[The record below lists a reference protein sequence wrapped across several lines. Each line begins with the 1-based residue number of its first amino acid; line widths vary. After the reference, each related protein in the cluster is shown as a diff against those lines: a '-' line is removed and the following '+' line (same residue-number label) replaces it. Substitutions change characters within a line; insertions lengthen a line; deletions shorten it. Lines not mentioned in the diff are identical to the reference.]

1 MSGRYLLDTNIVI
14 GLLGNNKS
22 IVEKIDTL
30 EEVYIPVTVIGELYF
45 GAFKSQKVEKNV
57 ESISNLLDTAN
68 VLDDNAE
75 TAKIYGEIKNS
86 LRQKGRPI
94 PENDI
99 WIAAIARYNALT
111 LLTNDEHF
119 KEISDLTV
127 ESLRGAD

>member
-1 MSGRYLLDTNIVI
+1 
-14 GLLGNNKS
+14 NKS
-22 IVEKIDTL
+22 IVEKIETL

-45 GAFKSQKVEKNV
+45 GAFKSQKIEKNL

-75 TAKIYGEIKNS
+75 TAKVYGEIKNN
-86 LRQKGRPI
+86 LKKKGKPI

-127 ESLRGAD
+127 EFLRGAD